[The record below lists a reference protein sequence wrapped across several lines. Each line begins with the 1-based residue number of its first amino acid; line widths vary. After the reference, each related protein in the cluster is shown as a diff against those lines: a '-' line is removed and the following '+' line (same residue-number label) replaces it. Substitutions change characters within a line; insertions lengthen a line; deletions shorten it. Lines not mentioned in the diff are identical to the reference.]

1 MFRNMLTASLVLL
14 APLSATA
21 QELVYAED
29 PQIIA
34 ALIEDNGFPA
44 EITVDGV
51 GDPMIMTSANG
62 YDFQIYFYDCIE
74 NADCQALQFGAYF
87 DMVDG
92 MSLTRAQDFNKERR
106 WVKVYLND
114 ENDPIVEMDYNLR
127 GGVTAEN
134 FNDTLEWWR
143 ITMGEFVTYINY

>member
-51 GDPMIMTSANG
+51 GDPMILTSANG